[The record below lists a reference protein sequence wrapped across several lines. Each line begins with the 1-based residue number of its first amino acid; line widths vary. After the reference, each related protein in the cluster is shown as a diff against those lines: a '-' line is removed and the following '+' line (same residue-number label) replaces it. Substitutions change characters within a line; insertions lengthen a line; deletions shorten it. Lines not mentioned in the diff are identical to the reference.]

1 VAVEG
6 ESENLAIELLL
17 CHTGSFYLSLPPFF
31 LFASSYR
38 SVAYWTLSYPLDII
52 KSAIQA
58 DAIDPK
64 DRKYKGIVHTA
75 TTLWKE
81 GGMKRYTAGL
91 TPCLARSFPANAAGF
106 AAYEMVKA
114 HLEKPKT
121 AE

>member
-1 VAVEG
+1 M
-6 ESENLAIELLL
+6 
-17 CHTGSFYLSLPPFF
+17 
-31 LFASSYR
+31 
-38 SVAYWTLSYPLDII
+38 AYWTLSYPLDII

-58 DAIDPK
+58 DSINPSE
-64 DRKYKGIVHTA
+64 RRYKGFLQTA

-114 HLEKPKT
+114 SLEKPAK
-121 AE
+121 E